1 MSITIT
7 LVAGADG
14 CTTKGGNS
22 AGVSN
27 HADRS
32 KFLQRRR
39 QADCI
44 LIGGA
49 TARNEP
55 YQRTPVPVVV
65 LSRGLIN
72 PIANNRLA
80 HCWNLSPTAAIAKA
94 QELFGPNIHI
104 EAGAKII
111 LELLAAGLVDR
122 LELSI
127 TPVTDGENRID
138 IAELLSHFT
147 RQNEVQVDQTR
158 FISAER

>member
-1 MSITIT
+1 M
-7 LVAGADG
+7 VVGADG
-14 CTTKGGNS
+14 STTKGGSS

-39 QADCI
+39 EADCI

-55 YQRTPVPVVV
+55 YQRTPVPVIV

-72 PIANNRLA
+72 LIANNRLA
-80 HCWNLSPTAAIAKA
+80 QCWNLSPAAAVAKA
-94 QELFGPNIHI
+94 RELFGPNIHI
-104 EAGAKII
+104 EAGAMLIR
-111 LELLAAGLVDR
+111 ELLAAGLVDR

-127 TPVTDGENRID
+127 TPVTGGENRID

-147 RQNEVQVDQTR
+147 KQNEVQVNETR